1 MIDDGSKH
9 TGIQEEYSMCIEF
22 GEVLYEDINVKL
34 VITENLKGDSGF
46 EWKLEKN
53 NEGSEDKKFQ
63 YQLKYLLN
71 PLLLKIQL
79 ISNRIKEANMLPPK
93 DRKHLAVTRGAF
105 FILNQVKIKSIPYFL
120 INFI

>member
-34 VITENLKGDSGF
+34 VITENLKGDIGF

-93 DRKHLAVTRGAF
+93 VTENIWLLPEGH
-105 FILNQVKIKSIPYFL
+105 FL
-120 INFI
+120 Y